1 MTLGERFEQEWVKD
15 PNTSSIRS
23 RAISSLILGFIG

>member
-1 MTLGERFEQEWVKD
+1 MTLDKD

-23 RAISSLILGFIG
+23 RAISSLILGFIV